1 MLSSAAGSGPMGQ
14 NKKRKQERAIRA
26 IRLVYY
32 LRGESSVT
40 WNRGNPHTHTHTHK
54 NMKRAKQWNG
64 RGFSFCFPPPLR
76 KKKQSN
82 QERKADQLSICWDY
96 VPVAEKKGRKT
107 DKRFPRLRPK
117 NQLTCN
123 TQSPV
128 HRVRTAIETKQKE
141 KKIVYEEPS
150 RRRKCHQKR
159 NKKTKK
165 TCLCVH
171 FHAPSP
177 SFLPPHS
184 VFILFFSQIRTPSR
198 VAEYTRSFF
207 RFPPCSVVSFFIDVV
222 ASLLLLFLS
231 FFYAPRSASLAGDV

>member
-1 MLSSAAGSGPMGQ
+1 
-14 NKKRKQERAIRA
+14 
-26 IRLVYY
+26 
-32 LRGESSVT
+32 
-40 WNRGNPHTHTHTHK
+40 
-54 NMKRAKQWNG
+54 MKRSW
-64 RGFSFCFPPPLR
+64 FFFLLSPTPP
-76 KKKQSN
+76 KEKTKQSR
-82 QERKADQLSICWDY
+82 EKSRPAFDLLGLRSCCG
-96 VPVAEKKGRKT
+96 KKGKKNRQT
-107 DKRFPRLRPK
+107 FPSIATEESAHLQHTITRSPCPYRDRNQTKR
-117 NQLTCN
+117 
-123 TQSPV
+123 
-128 HRVRTAIETKQKE
+128 